1 MHFGA
6 KIKDSVGNAPSLS
19 YHIQE
24 FTMVVLRLRLSFAVD
39 MPYLNPHWWQQE
51 MLDASC
57 SLDLSCSCS
66 HTRSLTHYAAVDQE
80 ISKKQYD
87 ICDTS
92 RILRSH
98 HK

>member
-1 MHFGA
+1 VHFGA

-57 SLDLSCSCS
+57 SLNTFCFGRTND
-66 HTRSLTHYAAVDQE
+66 
-80 ISKKQYD
+80 SKT
-87 ICDTS
+87 DTS
-92 RILRSH
+92 ILSPL
-98 HK
+98 